1 MVKNYLEWLCNY
13 HLFIMYQQQH
23 FSKLQLTHSLSD
35 LLRVHSSGEQLQSAH
50 FIFLS
55 VRLKSFHNKLI
66 HQCYW
71 INTSYISELI
81 HIGYVKI

>member
-1 MVKNYLEWLCNY
+1 MACIENKAQMNLVSHYFDFRSNQKINPSAYGEKLAYDYSNY

-35 LLRVHSSGEQLQSAH
+35 LLRTHSSGRQLQSAH

-55 VRLKSFHNKLI
+55 V
-66 HQCYW
+66 
-71 INTSYISELI
+71 
-81 HIGYVKI
+81 